1 MHPVDVLY
9 YGHQTV
15 IQSVENL
22 EESAWDIPGACGV
35 WSCREIIAH
44 LASFELVFIDLINKL
59 LNKTV
64 PTPAM
69 DMFMTEGPGAFND
82 NQVALR
88 KSQSPTET
96 WAEYETAFQ
105 KSHELF
111 KQIPVEMYRQTGI
124 LAFYGDAYDLED
136 FITYTFYGHK
146 REHTA
151 QINAFKDILEQEE
164 STDPHV

>member
-1 MHPVDVLY
+1 MHPVDVLH

-15 IQSVENL
+15 IEAVGNL

-44 LASFELVFIDLINKL
+44 LASFELVFVDLLHKL
-59 LNKTV
+59 LNEDV

-69 DMFMTEGPGAFND
+69 NAFMTDGPANFND

-88 KSQSPTET
+88 KDQSPGES

-105 KSHELF
+105 KSHNLF
-111 KQIPVEMYRQTGI
+111 KRIPAEMFRQSGI
-124 LAFYGDAYDLED
+124 LAFYGDEYDLED

-146 REHTA
+146 REHAA
-151 QINAFKDILEQEE
+151 QINAFIDVLKERNQ
-164 STDPHV
+164 